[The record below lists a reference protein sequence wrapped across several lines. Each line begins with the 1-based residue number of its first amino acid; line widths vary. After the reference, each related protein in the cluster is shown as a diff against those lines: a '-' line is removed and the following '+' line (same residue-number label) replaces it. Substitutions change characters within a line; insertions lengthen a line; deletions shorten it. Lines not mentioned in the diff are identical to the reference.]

1 MITPNSQPT
10 ATLTLASQQRLA
22 RACGTGD
29 PAAWTALVHA
39 HSRRLLTL
47 AHWLGGSGVVAE
59 RAVTETFIAAARAWE
74 RADPSLPL
82 AVWLARAC
90 YKLTERAPSGP
101 PGQSAE
107 AAAFLDAG
115 HRDVAAGLAELPF
128 ELRAAVV
135 LRCVVGFDAQ
145 DAATIMAVPH
155 TDFEQRLLG
164 GLALLRAKL
173 SAREGESTV
182 ALLRPAA
189 RVLPLATTGTLGT

>member
-1 MITPNSQPT
+1 MITNSHPT
-10 ATLTLASQQRLA
+10 ATQTLASPERLA

-29 PAAWTALVHA
+29 PAAWTAVVHA

-47 AHWLGGSGVVAE
+47 AYWLGGSRVVAE
-59 RAVTETFIAAARAWE
+59 RGVTETFIAAGRAWE

-82 AVWLARAC
+82 AVWLARSC
-90 YKLTERAPSGP
+90 YKLTEWAPSGP
-101 PGQSAE
+101 PGQPAE

-135 LRCVVGFDAQ
+135 LRCVVGFDVR
-145 DAATIMAVPH
+145 DAATIMAVPRA
-155 TDFEQRLLG
+155 DFERRLLR

-182 ALLRPAA
+182 PLLRPAA
-189 RVLPLATTGTLGT
+189 RVLPLATVDTLRA

>member
-1 MITPNSQPT
+1 MITPNSHPT
-10 ATLTLASQQRLA
+10 ATQTLPSQQRLA

-29 PAAWTALVHA
+29 PAAWTARVHA

-47 AHWLGGSGVVAE
+47 AYWLGGSQVVAE
-59 RAVTETFIAAARAWE
+59 RAVTETFSAAARAWE

-135 LRCVVGFDAQ
+135 LRCVVCFDAQ